1 MKQQNNRRT
10 FLKKIAIGGIGTA
23 IFPSNILSAKGVG
36 KEQNALNELQERK
49 LRGNEVKRK
58 FNTEYK
64 DEYLNRVAFPIGGI
78 GAGMFCLEGTG
89 ALSHM
94 SVRNKPEIY
103 NEPALFAAIE
113 VKGLKNGIKVLEG
126 PVPEWK
132 VFGSRGSGNGDAGAT
147 YGLPRFASAKFMT
160 TFPFG
165 TVDLQDNDIPLKVKI
180 TGWNPF
186 IPTDE
191 DNSSLPV
198 GCLEYN
204 FTNNSKQTISAVF
217 SFNSKNFLA
226 SDREAE
232 NSINPISNGFILAQ
246 QRTKEKPYLESSFAV
261 FTDDDNTKVDHCWFR
276 GGWWDPITMAWNN
289 IEKGILRE
297 TPPVKKDAPG
307 ASLFV
312 PFSLSPGSKKTI
324 RLMMA
329 WYTPLTT
336 LHIGEV
342 MKEDKK
348 ACNPASGC
356 CGGPTDLGVETG
368 KKNGSSDYKPW
379 YSSKF
384 DNIQEVASYWRKN
397 YSDLYKKTNL
407 FKTSF
412 YRSTLPPEV
421 MEAVAANLTIIKS
434 TTVLRQY
441 DGRLWSW
448 EGCGDD
454 VGCCSGS
461 CTHVWNYAQAM
472 PHLFPSLE
480 RSLRNTE
487 FCENQNNAGHQVFR
501 ANLPISPAKHDFY
514 AAADGQ
520 LGGIMKVHRDWRISG
535 DSKWLSKIY
544 PMVQV
549 SMDYCITTWDP
560 KNKGVVEEPHHNTYD
575 IEFWGPDGMCTS
587 FYLGALKAI
596 TEMGTFLKK
605 DVSKY
610 EALYKKGR
618 KYIETE
624 LYNGE
629 YFIQKIEYKELNA
642 PNPAKAKSFGGDY
655 SPEAIA
661 LLEKEGPK
669 YQYGIGCLSDGVLGA
684 WIGRMCGMED
694 FIDPEKITSHLL
706 AVHKYNLKKNLSE
719 HANPQRPNYALGNEG
734 GLLLCTWPKG
744 GKLSLPFV
752 YSDEIWTGIE
762 YQVASHLML
771 MGKVEEGLEIVRVC
785 RDRYDGRVR
794 NPFNE
799 YECGHW
805 YARAMSSYGMIQ
817 GLTGVRYD
825 AVNKIL
831 FIDSKIGD
839 FTSFISTA
847 TGFGNVS
854 LKGGKPALNTVY
866 GNIYLNKIMVSGKEI
881 KI

>member
-356 CGGPTDLGVETG
+356 CGGPTDLRVETG

-575 IEFWGPDGMCTS
+575 IEFWGPDG
-587 FYLGALKAI
+587 
-596 TEMGTFLKK
+596 
-605 DVSKY
+605 
-610 EALYKKGR
+610 
-618 KYIETE
+618 
-624 LYNGE
+624 
-629 YFIQKIEYKELNA
+629 
-642 PNPAKAKSFGGDY
+642 
-655 SPEAIA
+655 
-661 LLEKEGPK
+661 
-669 YQYGIGCLSDGVLGA
+669 
-684 WIGRMCGMED
+684 
-694 FIDPEKITSHLL
+694 
-706 AVHKYNLKKNLSE
+706 
-719 HANPQRPNYALGNEG
+719 
-734 GLLLCTWPKG
+734 
-744 GKLSLPFV
+744 
-752 YSDEIWTGIE
+752 
-762 YQVASHLML
+762 
-771 MGKVEEGLEIVRVC
+771 
-785 RDRYDGRVR
+785 
-794 NPFNE
+794 
-799 YECGHW
+799 
-805 YARAMSSYGMIQ
+805 
-817 GLTGVRYD
+817 
-825 AVNKIL
+825 
-831 FIDSKIGD
+831 
-839 FTSFISTA
+839 
-847 TGFGNVS
+847 
-854 LKGGKPALNTVY
+854 
-866 GNIYLNKIMVSGKEI
+866 
-881 KI
+881 